1 MSGFVKSL
9 RSLARRLA
17 SKRSRANGARPAEAG
32 AAWYDAMF
40 AANPHYHCHYRESFY
55 YFLWTVIADR
65 LRRAG
70 VKSVLEIGCGSGQ
83 LAALLFDQGLREY
96 TGVDFSAAA
105 ISLAKKTAPQ
115 GRFIVGDAH
124 AQELYTGLS
133 CDALICTEVLE
144 HIEDDLGVVACFPP
158 GIRCICSVPN
168 FPYESHVRHFNN
180 VADVTNRYGNYFG
193 DFDVCAFP
201 SPRSSED
208 VFFLF
213 EGRRND
219 AIDKHT

>member
-1 MSGFVKSL
+1 MPNFVKSL
-9 RSLARRLA
+9 RSLARRLGL
-17 SKRSRANGARPAEAG
+17 KRSRANGAASAEVG
-32 AAWYDAMF
+32 AAWYDALF
-40 AANPHYHCHYRESFY
+40 AANTHYRCHYRESFY

-70 VKSVLEIGCGSGQ
+70 VSSVLEIGCGSGQ

-96 TGVDFSAAA
+96 TGVDFSATA
-105 ISLAKKTAPQ
+105 ISLAQKTVPQ
-115 GRFIVGDAH
+115 GRFIVGDAR
-124 AQELYTGLS
+124 AQELYTGHS

-144 HIEDDLGVVACFPP
+144 HIEDDLGVVACFPS

-168 FPYESHVRHFNN
+168 FPYESHVRHFNK
-180 VADVTNRYGNYFG
+180 VADVTNRYAKYFG